1 MLKPT
6 RIARLFHKRD
16 EGQAAFEFL
25 MVLPIMILF
34 FLLIVDFGI
43 VMYEYVSVSNSVRE
57 GARFG
62 AVNCSS
68 GSCTADQIK
77 QKVVSRSGGIITSA
91 ADVSVGWNDVTNP
104 GAGNTN
110 HDRGD
115 AVTVKVSH
123 NYSFLFFPISWT
135 VRSCSD
141 MRLEQRDSAAT
152 GGGSVTC

>member
-1 MLKPT
+1 MINPARVT
-6 RIARLFHKRD
+6 RLFRKRD

-25 MVLPIMILF
+25 MVLPILVLF
-34 FLLIVDFGI
+34 FLIVIDFG
-43 VMYEYVSVSNSVRE
+43 VAMYEYVSVSNSVRE

-62 AVNCSS
+62 AVNCST

-77 QKVVSRSGGIITSA
+77 AKVVSRSGGIITST
-91 ADVSVGWNDVTNP
+91 ADVSVGWNDVTIL

-135 VRSCSD
+135 IKSCSD
-141 MRLEQRDSAAT
+141 MRLEQRDNAAT